1 MFTPCLPEQTDGPR
15 FPPCYNQYQKKL
27 CCEIKYTGQPWTGP
41 YRGSRVVWHVVVR
54 PWPWDYC
61 DGIGQQQGASSVRFY
76 LNLFLRPSRSLN
88 SFHWT
93 RLPDRI
99 GIVHGTGCCD
109 TNTCTPLRCGPP
121 LLSCCAPY
129 DTWLRVGKQMESTW
143 ICQSFCHAIHG
154 LFGGLF
160 GGALTTWLL

>member
-109 TNTCTPLRCGPP
+109 TNTCTPLRCGPH
-121 LLSCCAPY
+121 Y
-129 DTWLRVGKQMESTW
+129 
-143 ICQSFCHAIHG
+143 CHAVLRTIHG
-154 LFGGLF
+154 SEWASKWNPPGSVKAFVMLSMACLVVFL
-160 GGALTTWLL
+160 GAH